1 MNKTSGINPCIT
13 STTRN
18 GHKMTG
24 ENGEGKIIQNRSI
37 CRKCWT
43 MTKDSYEEEKEELK
57 NDDIRPAHCLLPPHR
72 ADTYEKSLHNVT
84 NYAPWTVVV
93 KRGFQSESGLF
104 YSSLSQE
111 QQTVSKRGSV

>member
-37 CRKCWT
+37 CRKCL
-43 MTKDSYEEEKEELK
+43 TKDSYEEEKEEL
-57 NDDIRPAHCLLPPHR
+57 PPHR
-72 ADTYEKSLHNVT
+72 ADTYEESLHNVT

-111 QQTVSKRGSV
+111 QQTVRKRGSV